1 MYVCICQAI
10 TDRQIERAVDS
21 GIDSVEAL
29 RDTLGVAS
37 CCGSCETTAEAI
49 VAERR
54 AAASAAE
61 PAVYRPASQVV

>member
-10 TDRQIERAVDS
+10 TDRQIERAVDA
-21 GIDSVEAL
+21 GIDSVDAL

-49 VAERR
+49 VAERL
-54 AAASAAE
+54 AAGAAPE
-61 PAVYRPASQVV
+61 PVRYRPALPA